1 MFLIFLVADRE
12 DFIDFNVLEAKGA
25 SKAQMDKI
33 LTNDIMVQFKWLPQ
47 EIDLDYIQDDHENK
61 DINVYL
67 KTVKQIFQ
75 KEK

>member
-1 MFLIFLVADRE
+1 MEKV
-12 DFIDFNVLEAKGA
+12 
-25 SKAQMDKI
+25 

-47 EIDLDYIQDDHENK
+47 EIDLDYIQEDHENK
-61 DINVYL
+61 EINEYL